1 MQTSET
7 CQLESL
13 EAGVPLPYLVG
24 SAKSSKESSV
34 KRWNEELES
43 VLEQVSPF
51 DVPVLIQG
59 ETGAG
64 KEIVARMLHA
74 RSRRWNKPF
83 LKLNCAALPAE
94 LIESEL
100 FGYERGAFT
109 GANKSTP
116 GKFELANGGTIFL
129 DEIGDMDVSLQ
140 AKLLQVLQ
148 DREYLPLGARE
159 PIRVDVRII
168 AATHRDLEEA
178 IEIGQ
183 FREDLYYRLDV
194 FNIKVPP
201 LRERK
206 EDILELAQVLLERHS
221 IPDRAIPEVTPQL
234 EEALLTHT
242 WPGNVRELENLMRRF
257 LICADAEVLEAE
269 LWRRMRTCQDRTAT
283 TVEMTPKSKG
293 AASRTGLPDIKT
305 LRQNRDAEEA
315 RVILSVLAS
324 TRWNRKQAARSL
336 GMDYKALLY
345 RMKRLGIDGA
355 NEGNP
360 LQVTDDPSAQPCPM
374 QAAAAVATQHQ

>member
-1 MQTSET
+1 
-7 CQLESL
+7 
-13 EAGVPLPYLVG
+13 
-24 SAKSSKESSV
+24 
-34 KRWNEELES
+34 
-43 VLEQVSPF
+43 
-51 DVPVLIQG
+51 
-59 ETGAG
+59 
-64 KEIVARMLHA
+64 MLHA

-159 PIRVDVRII
+159 PIRVDVRIV

-178 IEIGQ
+178 IEAGQ

-257 LICADAEVLEAE
+257 LICADPTVLEAE
-269 LWRRMRTCQDRTAT
+269 LWRRMSQHRTTAE
-283 TVEMTPKSKG
+283 VEAAPKSKM
-293 AASRTGLPDIKT
+293 AASKTGPPSIKT
-305 LRQNRDAEEA
+305 LRQDRDAEEA
-315 RVILSVLAS
+315 RVILSVLSS
-324 TRWNRKQAARSL
+324 TRWNRKQAARKL
-336 GMDYKALLY
+336 GVDYKALLY

-360 LQVTDDPSAQPCPM
+360 LQVTEDASAQPCPIKVS
-374 QAAAAVATQHQ
+374 AAVATHHQ

>member
-1 MQTSET
+1 MNSHLDISPET
-7 CQLESL
+7 LSDD
-13 EAGVPLPYLVG
+13 AIDPVVSRPYLVTPAL
-24 SAKSSKESSV
+24 SEESGADLAAYRPAM
-34 KRWNEELES
+34 KWKEELGFI
-43 VLEQVSPF
+43 LAQVSPF

-64 KEIVARMLHA
+64 KEVVARMLHA
-74 RSRRWNKPF
+74 RSTRRNQQF
-83 LKLNCAALPAE
+83 LKLNCAALPSE

-148 DREYLPLGARE
+148 DREFLPLGARE
-159 PIRVDVRII
+159 PIKVDVRVI
-168 AATHRDLEEA
+168 AATHRDLEDA
-178 IEIGQ
+178 IERGE

-201 LRERK
+201 LRERP
-206 EDILELAQVLLERHS
+206 EEIIELARMFLEKHAHQELGFPV
-221 IPDRAIPEVTPQL
+221 ITPQL
-234 EEALLTHT
+234 RKSLLAHA

-257 LICADAEVLEAE
+257 LIYRDPAIIERE
-269 LWRRMRTCQDRTAT
+269 LTRRMGSRRTSFAAAQEPGVLMAT
-283 TVEMTPKSKG
+283 PLKK
-293 AASRTGLPDIKT
+293 ASGPTIET
-305 LRQNRDAEEA
+305 LRHNRNAEEA
-315 RVILSVLAS
+315 HVIVSVLES
-324 TRWNRKQAARSL
+324 TRWNRKQAARQL

-345 RMKRLGIDGA
+345 RMKRLGIDGTRESPSSA
-355 NEGNP
+355 PNEAQDQ
-360 LQVTDDPSAQPCPM
+360 LQ
-374 QAAAAVATQHQ
+374 

>member
-1 MQTSET
+1 MNPQFDLSPET
-7 CQLESL
+7 GNDESVDPV
-13 EAGVPLPYLVG
+13 AARPYLVAAPPEENSG
-24 SAKSSKESSV
+24 ERIVYRPAMK
-34 KRWNEELES
+34 WNEELGFI
-43 VLEQVSPF
+43 LAQVSPF

-64 KEIVARMLHA
+64 KEVVARMLHA
-74 RSRRWNKPF
+74 RSSRRNKQF
-83 LKLNCAALPAE
+83 LKLNCAALPSE

-109 GANKSTP
+109 GANKATP

-148 DREYLPLGARE
+148 DREFLPLGARE
-159 PIRVDVRII
+159 PIQVDVRVI

-178 IEIGQ
+178 IERGE

-201 LRERK
+201 LRERT
-206 EDILELAQVLLERHS
+206 EEIIELARMFLEKHANREIG
-221 IPDRAIPEVTPQL
+221 IPVITPQL
-234 EEALLTHT
+234 RKALLAHT

-257 LICADAEVLEAE
+257 LIYADPAIVERELTRRMQSRRATPVTALESGVLMGGTLKTPSNGPTIETLRHNRDVEEAQVILTVLE
-269 LWRRMRTCQDRTAT
+269 
-283 TVEMTPKSKG
+283 
-293 AASRTGLPDIKT
+293 
-305 LRQNRDAEEA
+305 
-315 RVILSVLAS
+315 S
-324 TRWNRKQAARSL
+324 TRWNRKQAARQL

-345 RMKRLGIDGA
+345 RMKRLGIDA
-355 NEGNP
+355 PRENALISSNDVQDQ
-360 LQVTDDPSAQPCPM
+360 LQ
-374 QAAAAVATQHQ
+374 

>member
-1 MQTSET
+1 MET
-7 CQLESL
+7 IPNLEQLEDALSL
-13 EAGVPLPYLVG
+13 ESPRPYLVG
-24 SAKSSKESSV
+24 HMTTAKDLAADTGTRRPV
-34 KRWNEELES
+34 RTWDDELRF
-43 VLEQVSPF
+43 VLSQVSPF

-64 KEIVARMLHA
+64 KEVVARLLHA
-74 RSRRWNKPF
+74 RSRRASKPF

-109 GANKSTP
+109 GANRSTP

-129 DEIGDMDVSLQ
+129 DEIGDMDINLQ

-148 DREYLPLGARE
+148 DQAFLPLGARE
-159 PIRVDVRII
+159 PIQVDVRVI

-178 IEIGQ
+178 IELGQ

-194 FNIKVPP
+194 FSIKVPP

-206 EDILELAQVLLERHS
+206 EAILELANLFLEKHS
-221 IPDRAIPEVTPQL
+221 LPDVRVPKITPRL
-234 EEALLTHT
+234 EEALLAHS

-257 LICADAEVLEAE
+257 LIYGDPAVLERE
-269 LWRRMRTCQDRTAT
+269 LGRRIRESQRRMGVRAESPSEPRA
-283 TVEMTPKSKG
+283 
-293 AASRTGLPDIKT
+293 AASDPNLPSIKT
-305 LRQNRDAEEA
+305 LRQGRDHEEA
-315 RVILSVLAS
+315 QVILSVLNS
-324 TRWNRKQAARSL
+324 TKWNRKQAARL
-336 GMDYKALLY
+336 LDMDYKALLY

-355 NEGNP
+355 NEDT
-360 LQVTDDPSAQPCPM
+360 LALRSAISGE
-374 QAAAAVATQHQ
+374 

>member
-1 MQTSET
+1 MNSHLDVSPET
-7 CQLESL
+7 LSKDAETVVSR
-13 EAGVPLPYLVG
+13 PYLVTPAY
-24 SAKSSKESSV
+24 SEESSADQAAYRPTM
-34 KRWNEELES
+34 KWKEELGFI
-43 VLEQVSPF
+43 LAQVSPF

-64 KEIVARMLHA
+64 KEVVARMLHA
-74 RSRRWNKPF
+74 RSTRRNQQF
-83 LKLNCAALPAE
+83 LKLNCAALPSE

-148 DREYLPLGARE
+148 DREFLPLGARE
-159 PIRVDVRII
+159 PIKVDVRVI
-168 AATHRDLEEA
+168 AATHRDLEDA
-178 IEIGQ
+178 IERGE

-201 LRERK
+201 LRERP
-206 EDILELAQVLLERHS
+206 EEIIELARVFLEKHQNQELGVPV
-221 IPDRAIPEVTPQL
+221 ITPQL
-234 EEALLTHT
+234 RKALLAHA

-257 LICADAEVLEAE
+257 LIYRDSAIIERE
-269 LWRRMRTCQDRTAT
+269 LARRMGSRRTPLA
-283 TVEMTPKSKG
+283 VETES
-293 AASRTGLPDIKT
+293 GLLMSAPIKKPSGPTIET
-305 LRQNRDAEEA
+305 LRHNRDAEEA
-315 RVILSVLAS
+315 HVIVSVLES
-324 TRWNRKQAARSL
+324 TRWNRKQAARQL

-345 RMKRLGIDGA
+345 RMKRLGIDSTRESA
-355 NEGNP
+355 TATP
-360 LQVTDDPSAQPCPM
+360 DAAQDQLQ
-374 QAAAAVATQHQ
+374 

>member
-1 MQTSET
+1 MNSHLDISPET
-7 CQLESL
+7 LGDDA
-13 EAGVPLPYLVG
+13 EAVLSRPYLVTPAAHPDE
-24 SAKSSKESSV
+24 SAADLAAYRPAMKWK
-34 KRWNEELES
+34 EELGFI
-43 VLEQVSPF
+43 LAQVSPF

-64 KEIVARMLHA
+64 KEVVARMLHA
-74 RSRRWNKPF
+74 RSTRRNQQF
-83 LKLNCAALPAE
+83 LKLNCAALPSE

-148 DREYLPLGARE
+148 DREFLPLGARE
-159 PIRVDVRII
+159 PIKVDVRVI

-178 IEIGQ
+178 IERGE

-194 FNIKVPP
+194 FNIKVPA
-201 LRERK
+201 LRERP
-206 EDILELAQVLLERHS
+206 EEIIELARMFLEKH
-221 IPDRAIPEVTPQL
+221 AHPELGFPVITPQL
-234 EEALLTHT
+234 RKTLLAHT

-257 LICADAEVLEAE
+257 LIYRDPAIIERE
-269 LWRRMRTCQDRTAT
+269 LTRRMGSRRT
-283 TVEMTPKSKG
+283 SL
-293 AASRTGLPDIKT
+293 AAGQEPGLLISAPLKKAGGPTIEA
-305 LRQNRDAEEA
+305 LRHNRNAEEA
-315 RVILSVLAS
+315 HVIVSVLES
-324 TRWNRKQAARSL
+324 TRWNRKQAARQL

-345 RMKRLGIDGA
+345 RMKRLGIDGTRESPSSTPNDA
-355 NEGNP
+355 QDQ
-360 LQVTDDPSAQPCPM
+360 LQ
-374 QAAAAVATQHQ
+374 